1 MKLEFDRFVLWLAA
15 TGWHIGNTLMLRPQ
29 FRAISDSSRTLLSFI
44 CAYFAAGMLRWLS
57 FEDHDAL
64 ELIAGLTGHAVF
76 LSLYAG
82 GLWLVLY
89 WKGLSR
95 TLFAVALGASAGIDL
110 IATVLRLADIDG
122 SVLNFLLWLLELGII
137 ACCAWQFHQL
147 PLAIRKR
154 GYQAPRA

>member
-1 MKLEFDRFVLWLAA
+1 MKLEFDRVVLWLAA

-44 CAYFAAGMLRWLS
+44 GAYFAAGLLRWLS
-57 FEDHDAL
+57 FEEQDAL
-64 ELIAGLTGHAVF
+64 ELMAGLTGHAIF
-76 LSLYAG
+76 LSMYAG
-82 GLWLVLY
+82 LLWLFLC
-89 WKGLSR
+89 WNGISR

-110 IATVLRLADIDG
+110 AATVLRLVGLDG
-122 SVLNFLLWLLELGII
+122 SILNFLLWLLELGII

-147 PLAIRKR
+147 PVAVRAR